1 MYNPDTELLFPPRLI
16 PGLRELRGPEWDKL
30 IDQVSQSN
38 ADFVDRSAFIYL
50 MVQIHGCTTCQA
62 DSFRAMQGC
71 TQCSQQ
77 TVRRMRETDN
87 EIIVKFSAARDEIIK
102 DLESR

>member
-16 PGLRELRGPEWDKL
+16 PGLRELRGPEWGKL
-30 IDQVSQSN
+30 IDQVSAPN
-38 ADFVDRSAFIYL
+38 ADFVDRSAFVYL

-71 TQCSQQ
+71 TQCSLQ
-77 TVRRMRETDN
+77 TVRRMRETD
-87 EIIVKFSAARDEIIK
+87 DEILTKFAVAREEIVH
-102 DLESR
+102 DLKNR